1 MKNTYSVGQVNRYI
15 KNMFT
20 QDYLLQKIYVKGEVS
35 NCKYH
40 TSGHIYFSLKDE
52 TGTLNCVMFAGHR
65 RGLAFAMK
73 NGDKVIVGGSVDVYE
88 RDGRYQMYAKEIT
101 LEGAG
106 ALYERYLALKQE
118 LEDMGMFAQEY
129 KQPIPAFI
137 HRLGVVT
144 APTGAAVQD
153 IRNISLRRDPYLQ
166 IILYPALVQGEG
178 AADSI
183 VRGIHMLDQAE
194 VDVIIVGRGGGSIE
208 DLWAFNEEKVARA
221 IFECR
226 TPIISAVGHET
237 DFTIADFV
245 ADLRA
250 PTPSAAA
257 ELAVADFR
265 QILQNIAGLRDRMQK
280 AMQRMAELGRAQL
293 MQYQMRFQ
301 YLNPEAK
308 LRDNRQRLADLDE
321 LLRRAMKNRIAE
333 ERHMLGI
340 YLERYRG
347 LSPLYKLNQGYSFVS
362 DREGNGIIST
372 KQVHSGDLLEISV
385 TDGVIEAEVRS
396 SRKEDW
402 NK

>member
-1 MKNTYSVGQVNRYI
+1 MKNVYTVAQVNGYI

-20 QDYLLQKIYVKGEVS
+20 QDFLLQSILVKGEVS

-40 TSGHIYFSLKDE
+40 SSGHIYFTLKD
-52 TGTLNCVMFAGHR
+52 GKGAIACVMFAGNR
-65 RGLAFAMK
+65 SGLKFHMQE
-73 NGDKVIVGGSVDVYE
+73 GQQVVVGGTIDVFE
-88 RDGRYQMYAKEIT
+88 RDGRYQLYAKSIT
-101 LEGAG
+101 LDGAG
-106 ALYERYLALKQE
+106 QLYERFEQLKRELAEQGL
-118 LEDMGMFAQEY
+118 FAPEY
-129 KQPIPAFI
+129 KQPIPRFI
-137 HRLGVVT
+137 RTLGVVT
-144 APTGAAVQD
+144 APTGAAVRD
-153 IRNISLRRDPYLQ
+153 IINIATRRNPYVQ
-166 IILYPALVQGEG
+166 IILYPAIVQGEQ
-178 AADSI
+178 APASI
-183 VRGIHMLDQAE
+183 VNGIRALE
-194 VDVIIVGRGGGSIE
+194 RCKVDVMIVGRGGGSIE

-280 AMQRMAELGRAQL
+280 AMQRRAELGRAQL